1 MKISREAEKP
11 LFGPGTDKTVIL
23 KQKIPRKAKKGDK
36 KTAKK
41 GNGIIFPVFEGK
53 TPISD

>member
-11 LFGPGTDKTVIL
+11 LFGPRTDKTVIL

>member
-11 LFGPGTDKTVIL
+11 LFGPRTDKTVIL

-41 GNGIIFPVFEGK
+41 RKWDNFSSF
-53 TPISD
+53 